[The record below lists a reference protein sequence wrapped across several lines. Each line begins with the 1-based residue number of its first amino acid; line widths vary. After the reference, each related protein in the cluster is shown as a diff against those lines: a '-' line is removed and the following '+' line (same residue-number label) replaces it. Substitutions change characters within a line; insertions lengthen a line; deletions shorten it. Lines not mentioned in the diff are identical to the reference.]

1 MNFNLVSPST
11 NGNDYEVHFKD
22 PITIDE
28 NSKVSLNWAELKRQ
42 GQIVLEEDGKITY
55 TSLQC
60 LPALKPSDSSANDLG
75 FEITIPKGV
84 YDIDDF
90 DSFTA
95 GLLNATLE
103 DTTSKFKYYQAAAI
117 SVGEVED
124 EDEPENSYELQNDG
138 RLGMTSVPNVFDLPS
153 GNQYKSFTFDATNQH
168 DGVQATGAG
177 LAVAYTT
184 TNNTGAYDNYANSQF
199 HYNFYKPF
207 PEKTGAENRYLNGT
221 EVYLESINNISAQV
235 GKIGFGLIG
244 KEYTDGIGGAPPT
257 RTNGNNPPVL
267 DTSGIPKTYVWI
279 DCGDAT
285 GDLGVYYATNAAG
298 GTELNTAT
306 SQNFEIGDM
315 RLIHRIPISTNF
327 NTRDK
332 MKLIFRMGLSE
343 QIDSPDFVF
352 QILNNQFGVPVM
364 LYDSSTDRRNLPF
377 KMTIGDG
384 ITYDNATA
392 INSQIPFGF
401 QASAQNQNEGWLR
414 ASFPVFDKALTGN
427 SDAVPLSYIRNLS
440 IDLSDNLVTALTAPN
455 NGIIR
460 NLYPNGDIDT
470 AITLDTKLDL
480 NWRAKN
486 YSIFIN
492 LPCNNYKNIEEKRD
506 GGFKKS
512 ILANIPSPFT
522 TGVVVAQAGYD
533 VGQVISIYQPYQP
546 ITSSLKNNQLQMN
559 SFRIKI
565 VDMLTE
571 EPAKHINRSIINFT
585 IHE

>member
-42 GQIVLEEDGKITY
+42 GQIVLEDDASITY
-55 TSLQC
+55 TSTKC
-60 LPALKPSDSSANDLG
+60 LPSLKPSDNSANDLG
-75 FEITIPKGV
+75 IIIEIPKGR
-84 YDIDDF
+84 YDLDDF
-90 DSFTA
+90 DAFVG
-95 GLLNATLE
+95 GLLGKSLA
-103 DTTSKFKYYQAAAI
+103 DTTSKFKLYEAATSLEQA
-117 SVGEVED
+117 ED
-124 EDEPENSYELQNDG
+124 EDEDDYSLQNDG
-138 RLGMTSVPNVFDLPS
+138 RLGMIRVENITENPVGNTYKVFS
-153 GNQYKSFTFDATNQH
+153 FDATNQH
-168 DGVQATGAG
+168 DASQATGAG
-177 LAVAYTT
+177 AAVAYTT
-184 TNNTGAYDNYANSQF
+184 ANNNGIYDNYANSEF
-199 HYNFYKPF
+199 HYNFYKAF
-207 PEKTGAENRYLNGT
+207 PEKSSPEHRYLNGT
-221 EVYLESINNISAQV
+221 EVYLESIENINNQT

-257 RTNGNNPPVL
+257 RTNGNNPPQL
-267 DTSGIPKTYVWI
+267 DSAGIPKTYIWV
-279 DCGDAT
+279 DCGDST
-285 GDLGVYYATNAAG
+285 GDLGIYYATNAAG
-298 GTELNTAT
+298 GTEINTAT
-306 SQNFEIGDM
+306 SQNFEIGEM
-315 RLIHRIPISTNF
+315 RLIHRIPMSTNF
-327 NTRDK
+327 NIRDK

-343 QIDSPDFVF
+343 QKDEPEFVF

-364 LYDSSTDRRNLPF
+364 LYDSSQDRRNLPF

-401 QASAQNQNEGWLR
+401 QASAQNQNQGWLR
-414 ASFPVFDKALTGN
+414 ASFPVFDKGLAGN
-427 SDAVPLSYIRNLS
+427 NDANPLSIIRNLS
-440 IDLSDNLVTALTAPN
+440 IDLSENLVAALTAPN

-460 NLYPNGDIDT
+460 NLYPNGDIQT
-470 AITLDTKLDL
+470 AVTLDTRLDL
-480 NWRAKN
+480 NWKAKN

-522 TGVVVAQAGYD
+522 TGNVVAQAGFD

-546 ITSSLKNNQLQMN
+546 ITSDLKNNQLQMN

-571 EPAKHINRSIINFT
+571 EPATHINRSIINFT
-585 IHE
+585 VHK